1 MEEFKESIY
10 EMQDRMESHRTRVNV
25 LDDKIDSLL
34 DDIKEC
40 DEFDTSILYTRDILE
55 LKSQYPSA
63 MRDDILD
70 IYRDIYYSNVNLS
83 KNARDLKLRPGWYKD
98 CINLNELTSLID
110 GITKVLEGVS
120 LMKGLK

>member
-1 MEEFKESIY
+1 MEEFEESIY
-10 EMQDRMESHRTRVNV
+10 DRQDRIESHRTRVNV
-25 LDDKIDSLL
+25 LDDKIDCLL
-34 DDIKEC
+34 DDIKQC
-40 DEFDTSILYTRDILE
+40 DEFDTSILYNRDILE

-70 IYRDIYYSNVNLS
+70 IYRDIYYSNMNLS
-83 KNARDLKLRPGWYKD
+83 EKAIDIKLRPGWYKD

-110 GITKVLEGVS
+110 GITKVLEDIN